1 MSIELAQLRKQL
13 RKQRRQVSAYQQQ
26 QSELQILQRLR
37 RAPEFKHATR
47 VGIYL
52 HAFGEIQTRKIIEY
66 CFHQKKAV
74 YLPMICNM
82 NQRLV
87 WVKVSRNQCQIK
99 RFARHPLGM
108 QEPMGTRGPHV
119 SHLDLLR
126 MP

>member
-37 RAPEFKHATR
+37 RVPEFKHATR

-66 CFHQKKAV
+66 CFHQKSSV
-74 YLPMICNM
+74 FTN
-82 NQRLV
+82 
-87 WVKVSRNQCQIK
+87 
-99 RFARHPLGM
+99 
-108 QEPMGTRGPHV
+108 
-119 SHLDLLR
+119 DLQYESALSVGQSFTSSISK
-126 MP
+126 

>member
-37 RAPEFKHATR
+37 GIPEFKHATR

-74 YLPMICNM
+74 YLPMICRM
-82 NQRLV
+82 NQRLA
-87 WVKVSRNQCQIK
+87 WVKISRHQFQNK
-99 RFARHPLGM
+99 RFSHHPLGM
-108 QEPMGTRGPHV
+108 QEPWQHV
-119 SHLDLLR
+119 ASTFHI
-126 MP
+126 

>member
-66 CFHQKKAV
+66 CFHQKKDWT
-74 YLPMICNM
+74 P
-82 NQRLV
+82 
-87 WVKVSRNQCQIK
+87 
-99 RFARHPLGM
+99 F
-108 QEPMGTRGPHV
+108 
-119 SHLDLLR
+119 
-126 MP
+126 

>member
-74 YLPMICNM
+74 YLPMICSAWCGSKFHVINFKI
-82 NQRLV
+82 NAFHTIR
-87 WVKVSRNQCQIK
+87 WVCKSPWQ
-99 RFARHPLGM
+99 
-108 QEPMGTRGPHV
+108 HV
-119 SHLDLLR
+119 ASTFHI
-126 MP
+126 

>member
-37 RAPEFKHATR
+37 RVPEFKHATR

-87 WVKVSRNQCQIK
+87 WVKVSRNQFQNK
-99 RFARHPLGM
+99 RFSHHPLGM
-108 QEPMGTRGPHV
+108 Q
-119 SHLDLLR
+119 
-126 MP
+126 